1 VCLRNILALLAFG
14 PYAALIVLAIGGA
27 FVALFAA
34 FAGLEQVKTIAGA
47 VSGFCAITFFVLLL
61 SPLGEILAG
70 LPALAPQPAPPSA
83 PSPPVAPRSTPSTG
97 RTLLKWMG
105 IVTAVWT
112 GLFVCLW
119 LPVAALYQHQVLRRP
134 VVVATVTDHHVYDVQ
149 GKGGTTKTVRAT
161 VSFKRQSGADLVDC
175 RLENYPMGYA
185 GSSKAWATTLQL
197 AVHPLSCNAP
207 VELPLQTDFDDH
219 VISFLF
225 LLIVLLF
232 MTVFIALV
240 LQQNDREQQ
249 AAAARQTEV

>member
-1 VCLRNILALLAFG
+1 VRLRSILALLAFG
-14 PYAALIVLAIGGA
+14 PYAALITLAIGGA

-34 FAGLEQVKTIAGA
+34 FTGLEQVKAIAGA
-47 VSGFCAITFFVLLL
+47 VSGFCAMAFFVLLL

-70 LPALAPQPAPPSA
+70 LPALAPQPAPASA
-83 PSPPVAPRSTPSTG
+83 PRPSVAPSSPG
-97 RTLLKWMG
+97 RALLKWMG
-105 IVTAVWT
+105 IVAAVWT
-112 GLFVCLW
+112 GLFLCLW

-134 VVVATVTDHHVYDVQ
+134 VVIATVTDHHVYDVQ

-161 VSFKRQSGADLVDC
+161 LSFKRQSGADLVDC

-185 GSSKAWATTLQL
+185 GSSKALATTLQL

-225 LLIVLLF
+225 SLIVLLF

-240 LQQNDREQQ
+240 LRQNDREQQ
-249 AAAARQTEV
+249 AAAARQAGI